1 MNNII
6 FINLAQKIFAPLLQ
20 NINKE
25 NLYKINL
32 TNINKELSFVENSS

>member
-1 MNNII
+1 MNI

-25 NLYKINL
+25 NLYKLNL
-32 TNINKELSFVENSS
+32 TNIRPNKELGFVENSS

>member
-1 MNNII
+1 MNI

-25 NLYKINL
+25 NLYKLNL
-32 TNINKELSFVENSS
+32 TNINKELGFVENSS